1 MNDISKLNFDKIN
14 DITYASEDFVAKE
27 LLEYLTPEYNK
38 RLSSIKD
45 RAEEIVTNARKS
57 IGIIKNP
64 IDSLLLEYQLN
75 SREGTILLCLAEALL
90 RIPDKK
96 LQIVC

>member
-45 RAEEIVTNARKS
+45 FFS
-57 IGIIKNP
+57 
-64 IDSLLLEYQLN
+64 
-75 SREGTILLCLAEALL
+75 
-90 RIPDKK
+90 
-96 LQIVC
+96 